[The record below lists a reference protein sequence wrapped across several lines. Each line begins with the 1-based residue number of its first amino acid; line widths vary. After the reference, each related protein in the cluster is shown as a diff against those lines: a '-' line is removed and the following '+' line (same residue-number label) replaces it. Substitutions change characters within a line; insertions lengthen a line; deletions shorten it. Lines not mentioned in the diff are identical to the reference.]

1 MTVRLMGPVP
11 PSLLF
16 DNLPPFQG
24 APLRGTCAGPR
35 EGPDAC
41 SRMDRKKPG
50 NDLLSHSAAQAVPSA
65 RAGLTAVF
73 GMGTGVAPPLESP
86 GFLIVLSAGGHVP
99 TGHVPFFCLDK
110 LYGQASRSIS
120 TG

>member
-24 APLRGTCAGPR
+24 APLRGTRAAPR
-35 EGPDAC
+35 GARRLFPNGSE
-41 SRMDRKKPG
+41 KKPG
-50 NDLLSHSAAQAVPSA
+50 NDLLSHSAARAVPSA

-73 GMGTGVAPPLESP
+73 GMGTGVAPPLKSP
-86 GFLIVLSAGGHVP
+86 GLIAHFLS
-99 TGHVPFFCLDK
+99 
-110 LYGQASRSIS
+110 
-120 TG
+120 